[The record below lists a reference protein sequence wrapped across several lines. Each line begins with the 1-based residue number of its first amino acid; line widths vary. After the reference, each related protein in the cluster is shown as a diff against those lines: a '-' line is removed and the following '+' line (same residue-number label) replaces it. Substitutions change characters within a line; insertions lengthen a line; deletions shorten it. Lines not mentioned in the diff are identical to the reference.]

1 MRKLIVFNNTSL
13 DGYFT
18 GLDGDM
24 SFAHNVD
31 PDREW
36 DDFILGNASGES
48 ILLFGRIT
56 YELME
61 SYWPTPFAAE
71 QMPEMAAQMNRS
83 AKIVF
88 SRSLDHVSWSHTRLA
103 KGDPIAEVR
112 RLKEA
117 DGDQHLV
124 ILGSGSIVAQLA
136 PSGLID
142 EYQIVVVPV
151 VLGAGRTLFE
161 GIEAKLALKLTA
173 SRGFANGNVFL
184 SYESRTKDQT

>member
-24 SFAHNVD
+24 SFAHNVN

-48 ILLFGRIT
+48 TLLFGRIT

-71 QMPEMAAQMNRS
+71 QMPEMAERMNRA
-83 AKIVF
+83 AKVVF

-103 KGDPIAEVR
+103 KGDLITEVR
-112 RLKEA
+112 RLKAGE
-117 DGDQHLV
+117 GDHLV
-124 ILGSGSIVAQLA
+124 ILGSGNIVTQLA

-142 EYQIVVVPV
+142 EYQLVVVPV

-161 GIEAKLALKLTA
+161 GIETKLELKLTM

-184 SYESRTKDQT
+184 SYESLTKDQT